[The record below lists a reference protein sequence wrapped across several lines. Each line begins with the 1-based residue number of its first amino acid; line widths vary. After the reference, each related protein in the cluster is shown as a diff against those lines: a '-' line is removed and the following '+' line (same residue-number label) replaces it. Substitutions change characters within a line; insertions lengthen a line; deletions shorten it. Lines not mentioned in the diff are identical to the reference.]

1 MIVAKAYG
9 KKSPATGGT
18 IGSSDGSA
26 SPAATPRA
34 TATFAGA
41 KKSDRRSDG
50 SKRHMSETK
59 MSETKTSAE
68 RALIKDLASLL
79 TETGLTEIE
88 IEREGLKI
96 RVARQISVSSHVVST
111 GGAALSAGGGGKPTA
126 ATGADPTAHPGAV
139 KSPMVGTVYRSPEP
153 GAPPFIEVGS
163 KVVAGQT
170 VVIIEAMKTMN
181 QIPAPRAGTVTAIL
195 VDNAQPV
202 EFGEPMVIIE

>member
-1 MIVAKAYG
+1 
-9 KKSPATGGT
+9 
-18 IGSSDGSA
+18 
-26 SPAATPRA
+26 
-34 TATFAGA
+34 
-41 KKSDRRSDG
+41 
-50 SKRHMSETK
+50 MSEPK
-59 MSETKTSAE
+59 PSAE
-68 RALIKDLASLL
+68 RALIKDLANLL

-96 RVARQISVSSHVVST
+96 RVARQLSVSSHVVT
-111 GGAALSAGGGGKPTA
+111 AGAPAALSSGGGGKMA
-126 ATGADPTAHPGAV
+126 ASAVDPTSHPGAV
-139 KSPMVGTVYRSPEP
+139 KSPMVGTVYRSAEP